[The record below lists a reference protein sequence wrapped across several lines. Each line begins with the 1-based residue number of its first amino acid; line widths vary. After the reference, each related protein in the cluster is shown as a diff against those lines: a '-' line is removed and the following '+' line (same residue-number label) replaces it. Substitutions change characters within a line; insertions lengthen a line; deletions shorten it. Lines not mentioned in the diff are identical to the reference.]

1 MKISKDIVKRKYED
15 FFISLKN
22 NQFSPFA
29 FYETISLAHAYL
41 KTYHALDFLDERQM
55 QARQLL
61 LQGTDW
67 ICLEESIRTIDIS
80 KIKTKEEFNSIVKS
94 DYSIRVRPL
103 RDMLVKVMAADEN
116 ILDEFFR
123 KFNIQR
129 EDKHIKESYADI
141 DTKWSVGI
149 VKQNA

>member
-1 MKISKDIVKRKYED
+1 MKISKDIVKKKYED

-22 NQFSPFA
+22 SQFSPLA

-41 KTYHALDFLDERQM
+41 KTYHALDFLDERGM

-61 LQGTDW
+61 LQGYEWVCMED
-67 ICLEESIRTIDIS
+67 SIANADIS
-80 KIKTKEEFNSIVKS
+80 SIKTRENFNVAVKS
-94 DYSIRVRPL
+94 DFSSRAKPL
-103 RDMLVKVMAADEN
+103 RDMLVNLMAADEN

-129 EDKHIKESYADI
+129 KDEHIKESYILAPSAAAH
-141 DTKWSVGI
+141 TTH
-149 VKQNA
+149 